1 MFLCHFVANWPTE
14 VCWLDAIDRA
24 RISDGGSI
32 VMRKVERVQMLFWNF
47 FVVELRWRKAGR
59 RGASRQCSP

>member
-14 VCWLDAIDRA
+14 VFSLDAIDRA
-24 RISDGGSI
+24 RMSDGGSI

-47 FVVELRWRKAGR
+47 LVVELGWRKAGR